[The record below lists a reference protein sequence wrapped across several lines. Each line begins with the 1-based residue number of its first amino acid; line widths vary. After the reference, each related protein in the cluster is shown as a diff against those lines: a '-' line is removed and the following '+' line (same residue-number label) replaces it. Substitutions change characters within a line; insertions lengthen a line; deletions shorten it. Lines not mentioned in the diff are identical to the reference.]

1 MQRLVIALS
10 AIVLFLSS
18 TIAEASP
25 KTTAAIAAYKKLQRD
40 QRLFKRRVA
49 GLSIGEK
56 VEVKSIIENSAS
68 SDDVGADPDSDGL
81 DNETEEA
88 LGTNSCSS
96 DSDGDGSNDGDD
108 SDEDG
113 GDGAYAKG
121 SVVSIVSRVIT
132 VGTTAFMITDDTVF
146 RGRGFSEEGLEA
158 GQCVEIEGH
167 VSAWT
172 NVADKIKLERSGEC
186 GGGEDD

>member
-1 MQRLVIALS
+1 MQRLVIALT
-10 AIVLFLSS
+10 AIALFLSS

-40 QRLFKRRVA
+40 QRLFKRRIA
-49 GLSIGEK
+49 GLSVGEK
-56 VEVKSIIENSAS
+56 VEVKSIIEDSAS
-68 SDDVGADPDSDGL
+68 SDDAGADPDSDGL

-121 SVVSIVSRVIT
+121 SVVSIVSRVII
-132 VGTTAFMITDDTVF
+132 VGTKAFTITDDTEF
-146 RGRGFSEEGLEA
+146 RGRGFSEDSLEA
-158 GQCVEIEGH
+158 GQCVEVEGH
-167 VSAWT
+167 VFGPA
-172 NVADKIKLERSGEC
+172 NVADKIKLERSSEC